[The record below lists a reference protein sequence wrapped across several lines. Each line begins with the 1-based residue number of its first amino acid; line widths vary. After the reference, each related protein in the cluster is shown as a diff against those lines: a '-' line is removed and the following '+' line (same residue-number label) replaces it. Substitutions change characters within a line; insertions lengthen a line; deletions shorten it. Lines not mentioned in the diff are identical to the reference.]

1 MLFLKDPELSE
12 PLAEEDLPSK
22 PESSVY
28 SSNSIRKV
36 KPSKKIIS
44 RTVVYKE
51 RKKPSKTKPKEAE
64 EEPEE
69 EDNGSKNDSVV
80 VSQTPFEGTE
90 EIAEERPV
98 TVSEETG
105 KDELST
111 EQRTGDETVPNR
123 NNGNKDEV
131 KTELE
136 ETKRTETNENVER
149 EKEVKEQEK
158 KEQESKKQVLPK
170 GRLLVIMM

>member
-1 MLFLKDPELSE
+1 MFEQ
-12 PLAEEDLPSK
+12 LAKEDVPSK
-22 PESSVY
+22 PEPSTY
-28 SSNSIRKV
+28 SSSSIRKA
-36 KPSKKIIS
+36 KPSKKVIS

-51 RKKPSKTKPKEAE
+51 REKPSKTKPKEAE

-80 VSQTPFEGTE
+80 VSQTPFEETE
-90 EIAEERPV
+90 EIAEEGPV

-111 EQRTGDETVPNR
+111 EPRTGEETVHNR
-123 NNGNKDEV
+123 LDSHKDEV

-136 ETKRTETNENVER
+136 ETKRTETKENE
-149 EKEVKEQEK
+149 EKEKEMKEKEMKEKEK
-158 KEQESKKQVLPK
+158 KEQERKKQVVPK
-170 GRLLVIMM
+170 GRLLVIKM